1 MRQYY
6 YTPSFISELV
16 TTRQQTIVHVF
27 KTHRLNAAGSTP
39 PAIVIAHIEKI
50 VTRYLELLKENA
62 KENVVIHEDSISE

>member
-27 KTHRLNAAGSTP
+27 KTQRLNAAGSTQR
-39 PAIVIAHIEKI
+39 AIVIAHIEKI
-50 VTRYLELLKENA
+50 VTRYLKLLKENA
-62 KENVVIHEDSISE
+62 

>member
-27 KTHRLNAAGSTP
+27 KTQRLNAAGSTQ

-50 VTRYLELLKENA
+50 VTRYLKLLKENA
-62 KENVVIHEDSISE
+62 